1 MVDTPRTTA
10 QLVTAS
16 ADNTSGLYT
25 NQNVRDLIVSTQQ
38 WDVVSGSPVVNLM
51 RGTVDG
57 AAYFVRNGGV
67 IGAGQT
73 TTQRQTN
80 ATVLNTLFS
89 YCVTNGK
96 FCELAP
102 GVYEINSTTGLLIP
116 AGGYGNYNMT
126 FRGSRIGTVITQ
138 FYAGGTGAPVLTIGD
153 IAAVTSMDGIDISG
167 LTLNYGASQTGLTSA
182 TALVIGDGSN
192 GAFSDISISPNF
204 SANPGYDGMRIG
216 DASAAN
222 FSMFYRGISVMG
234 WQRYALNFNAG
245 NGSTGNHFDNFYLAA
260 TSASSGATNS
270 QNAVTGYIKFN
281 VGCQDMQ
288 FSRLNTEWG
297 ACNIV
302 VDCQNST
309 IEGLTFDAWHM
320 EGVNLTGSTPAVINM
335 TGAQVLINS
344 LDIVNPFFLSA
355 NTPRLIQD
363 WTGGSSSIMVHNL
376 STYPQTSGKWTTPL
390 ILYAALGGATLG
402 DDVPMVQINS
412 FQAIAASSLASPVQF
427 DVHMPAA
434 SFNTPLRFGRY
445 VYGPG
450 GSRVERAVIS
460 VSATYTHYGQH
471 EDANILVPF
480 SITSFTLT
488 LGNRMGATGTQLP
501 RTGNTVHIRRL
512 SGTASGTLTITNGG
526 AGGTGA
532 QSNVTN
538 TTSATDYFY
547 VFNGTD
553 WISTTM
559 VT

>member
-1 MVDTPRTTA
+1 MVDTPRTKA
-10 QLVTAS
+10 ALIAAA
-16 ADNTSGLYT
+16 ADNVSGNYS
-25 NQNVRDLIVSTQQ
+25 NQNQRDFIVSGPQ
-38 WDVVSGSPVVNLM
+38 WDTVSTAAVPYLL
-51 RGTVDG
+51 RGTMDG
-57 AAYFVRNGGV
+57 LGYFIANGGAT
-67 IGAGQT
+67 GAGQT
-73 TTQRQTN
+73 TGQRQTN
-80 ATVLNTLFS
+80 ATVLNALFS

-102 GVYEINSTTGLLIP
+102 AVYEINSTTGLSIP
-116 AGGYGNYNMT
+116 AAGYGFYNMT
-126 FRGSRIGTVITQ
+126 FRGSRIGTNIVQ

-153 IAAVTSMDGIDISG
+153 IAGVTSMDGIDISG
-167 LTLNYGASQTGLTSA
+167 LSLNYGASQTGLTSA

-222 FSMFYRGISVMG
+222 FSMFYRGISIMG
-234 WQRYALNFNAG
+234 WQHYALNFNAG

-302 VDCQNST
+302 VDCQNFT

-320 EGVNLTGSTPAVINM
+320 EGVNLTGSTPAIINM

-363 WTGGSSSIMVHNL
+363 WPGGSSSIVIENL

-390 ILYAALGGATLG
+390 ILYAPLGATLG

-412 FQAIAASSLASPVQF
+412 FQAIAASSLASPIQF
-427 DVHMPAA
+427 DMHMPTAA
-434 SFNTPLRFGRY
+434 FATPLRFGRY

-450 GSRVERAVIS
+450 GSKVERAVIS

-471 EDANILVPF
+471 EDANIMVPV

-501 RTGNTVHIRRL
+501 RFGNTVHIRRL
-512 SGTASGTLTITNGG
+512 SGSVAGTLTITNGG

-532 QSNVTN
+532 QVNVTN
-538 TTSATDYFY
+538 AVSATDFFY